1 MNVYFRKLVFLI
13 LISMV
18 WMLAPGTFAQDDS
31 TDSATPDDSSSDTPG
46 MSTFDES
53 EDASLFVGH
62 YRINPGA
69 TVSIEIITNR
79 INAYIAMVDDE
90 GNIALPVIGPVAV
103 FDLTSTEARQAI
115 QDITDEYYNNAW
127 VTFRIL
133 TLGRVKFYIYG
144 DIDEPG
150 FYTATG
156 ATTFLDLLQRF
167 GLGSEADHRRI
178 VHVRGERSTALPEPT
193 DLIGEFEQPVNELI
207 DDSLE
212 LFAENKIDELDPGV
226 SIVDPLL
233 FTREGQIETR
243 NFYLEYGDVIFVPDP
258 EITVDLTGFRRP
270 GFYEVLPGETWSD
283 LVTLAGGPE
292 FDSNL
297 ANLILERRD
306 INGELSELY
315 YNLNV
320 LRLDDLAAI
329 PLCNF
334 DSLKLL
340 PYEKNVYVL
349 GEVNEAGA
357 YPYVPGKTPLEYLTD
372 AGGPSDN
379 AHLRFAALIRPPSD
393 QFVPIEESE
402 VIPVDLIETILH
414 GTPSAAVAIE
424 PGDILYVPDQG
435 AGISIST
442 IFTGL
447 SVLVNAY
454 RLFDN

>member
-1 MNVYFRKLVFLI
+1 MNVHFQKLVTLI
-13 LISMV
+13 LICLLF
-18 WMLAPGTFAQDDS
+18 MLNPVNAQDDS
-31 TDSATPDDSSSDTPG
+31 VDGATPDDGSSDTPG
-46 MSTFDES
+46 MITFVES

-62 YRINPGA
+62 YRLNPGD
-69 TVSIEIITNR
+69 TVRIEIITSR
-79 INAYIAMVDDE
+79 ISAYIAMVDDE
-90 GNIALPVIGPVAV
+90 GNIALPVIGPVSV
-103 FDLTSTEARQAI
+103 FDLTATEARQAI

-133 TLGRVKFYIYG
+133 TLGIVKFYIYG

-193 DLIGEFEQPVNELI
+193 DLIGEFKQPVNELI

-212 LFAENKIDELDPGV
+212 LFAENKIDELDPRV
-226 SIVDPLL
+226 SIVDPLV
-233 FTREGQIETR
+233 FTREGEIETR
-243 NFYLEYGDVIFVPDP
+243 NFYLEYGDVIFVPYP

-270 GFYEVLPGETWSD
+270 GFYEVLPGETWTD

-297 ANLILERRD
+297 ANMILERRD
-306 INGELSELY
+306 TNGELSELY

-320 LRLDDLAAI
+320 LRTDDLAAI

-340 PYEKNVYVL
+340 PYEKNVYIL

-372 AGGPSDN
+372 AGGPTDN

-414 GTPSAAVAIE
+414 GTPSVPVAIE